1 MKEACDAYFYLPA
14 RQEHRGT
21 GGIFFD
27 DLPVDEDSLNF
38 VKQVVTS
45 WMPSWKPIVTKH
57 VNEEYTEEEKTLGQQ
72 QKMCDFRH
80 FLKLVPDVPSTYC
93 QNQ

>member
-1 MKEACDAYFYLPA
+1 MKEACDAYFYLSA

-72 QKMCDFRH
+72 QKCVIESF
-80 FLKLVPDVPSTYC
+80 FKAST
-93 QNQ
+93 

>member
-1 MKEACDAYFYLPA
+1 MKEACDTYFYLPA

-38 VKQVVTS
+38 VKQVVKS
-45 WMPSWKPIVTKH
+45 WMPSWTPIVTKH
-57 VNEEYTEEEKTLGQQ
+57 VNEEYTEEEKTLGFC
-72 QKMCDFRH
+72 QKRW
-80 FLKLVPDVPSTYC
+80 
-93 QNQ
+93 